1 MKPHRVTKKY
11 AHPVFLTL
19 LFLLCPLI
27 FNCGDLAD
35 DAGENFGNILDS
47 PNSLEL
53 TEEEHV
59 PGWGR
64 EDCLMC
70 HNLNNIHRN
79 NLTDIDLDVEAIQ
92 DLTYEQGEG
101 ICMNCHG
108 TNGTE

>member
-1 MKPHRVTKKY
+1 MKLHQVTEKNISRIY
-11 AHPVFLTL
+11 FIL
-19 LFLLCPLI
+19 LFLSCSLML
-27 FNCGDLAD
+27 NCGDLAD
-35 DAGENFGNILDS
+35 DAGENYGNILDS

-53 TEEEHV
+53 TEGEHIA
-59 PGWGR
+59 GWGR

-92 DLTYEQGEG
+92 DQTYEQGEG
-101 ICMNCHG
+101 VCMNCHG